1 MSLLS
6 EIRKRHIIQV
16 AGVYALV
23 GWFIIQLIDVLNDPL
38 NLPIWLDTVV
48 IILLVAGIPVAVVL
62 AWLYD
67 ITASGIE
74 RTKTTISQENSL
86 AAHISSRNS
95 SEYQSIAV
103 MPFKNMSANIEDE
116 YFSDGLTEELI
127 NSLAGVQGIQVAAR
141 TSSFACKGID
151 GANQK

>member
-6 EIRKRHIIQV
+6 EIRKRHVIQV
-16 AGVYALV
+16 AGVYSLV

-74 RTKTTISQENSL
+74 RTKTIISRSN
-86 AAHISSRNS
+86 A
-95 SEYQSIAV
+95 
-103 MPFKNMSANIEDE
+103 
-116 YFSDGLTEELI
+116 
-127 NSLAGVQGIQVAAR
+127 
-141 TSSFACKGID
+141 
-151 GANQK
+151 